1 MDSRNRV
8 INAEHKFSATK
19 LFNYSKGD
27 TEEHMNKALLKGA
40 LSYSPSN
47 STSRTTEIE
56 SLCYL
61 NEAEIPQKL
70 QETPFKSTGF
80 IDTFKKL
87 KMEPGK
93 QKQRD
98 AGLTYKSVRSPP
110 PKKQKL
116 EEAKTIQNY
125 QWKTNLTVPKIPL
138 LQTLLR
144 PRHLKIS
151 NSKEV
156 EKEQLE
162 KAPKF
167 KARPLN
173 KKILESKGELGL
185 LCNKKRQVTI
195 PQEFHFAIDKRIP
208 PRRTTND
215 VDLFNKVA
223 FCLKSHNKKLIPRNT
238 IPRPFHFQT
247 EERGAQ
253 KESKFVVKMLHKQIE
268 GSSNVVTKSKSSTFS
283 GRVMKERQRK
293 LQHQT

>member
-8 INAEHKFSATK
+8 INANHESSAPK
-19 LFNYSKGD
+19 LFKYSKGD

-40 LSYSPSN
+40 LSYSLSN
-47 STSRTTEIE
+47 TTSRTTEIE
-56 SLCYL
+56 SLCYS
-61 NEAEIPQKL
+61 NEAENPHKL
-70 QETPFKSTGF
+70 QETPFKN
-80 IDTFKKL
+80 L
-87 KMEPGK
+87 KMEPEK

-98 AGLTYKSVRSPP
+98 AGLTCKSVRPPP

-116 EEAKTIQNY
+116 EEAKTR
-125 QWKTNLTVPKIPL
+125 
-138 LQTLLR
+138 QTLLR
-144 PRHLKIS
+144 PQHSKIS
-151 NSKEV
+151 NSKEL

-162 KAPKF
+162 KAPKFLF

-208 PRRTTND
+208 PRRTAND

-223 FCLKSHNKKLIPRNT
+223 FFLKSHNKKLIPRNT

-253 KESKFVVKMLHKQIE
+253 KESKFVVKMLPKQIE
-268 GSSNVVTKSKSSTFS
+268 GSSNVATKSKSSTFS

>member
-27 TEEHMNKALLKGA
+27 TEEHMNKALLEGA

-61 NEAEIPQKL
+61 NEAENPQKL
-70 QETPFKSTGF
+70 QETPFKSRGF

-98 AGLTYKSVRSPP
+98 TGLTCKSVRPP
-110 PKKQKL
+110 PRKKHKL
-116 EEAKTIQNY
+116 EEAKTRQNH
-125 QWKTNLTVPKIPL
+125 QWKTNLTIPKIPC

-151 NSKEV
+151 NSKE
-156 EKEQLE
+156 QLE
-162 KAPKF
+162 KARKF

-195 PQEFHFAIDKRIP
+195 PQEFHFAIDERIP
-208 PRRTTND
+208 PRRTVND
-215 VDLFNKVA
+215 AQLFNKITL
-223 FCLKSHNKKLIPRNT
+223 CLKSHNKKLIPRNT
-238 IPRPFHFQT
+238 ISRPFHFQT

-253 KESKFVVKMLHKQIE
+253 KESKFVVKILHKQIEE
-268 GSSNVVTKSKSSTFS
+268 GSSNVVTISKSSTFS
-283 GRVMKERQRK
+283 DLVMKERRRK